1 MAFFDS
7 SNDDTSGIPLEG
19 STELAN
25 MMEEKSRFEVGT
37 AGFTKDLAEWLLP
50 FFERAIFQSI
60 YLILFEIKTKP
71 GILKREVRK
80 FRDEKDE
87 RRGEGKR

>member
-60 YLILFEIKTKP
+60 FCFYLKKKQ
-71 GILKREVRK
+71 GRS
-80 FRDEKDE
+80 
-87 RRGEGKR
+87 

>member
-1 MAFFDS
+1 
-7 SNDDTSGIPLEG
+7 
-19 STELAN
+19 

-60 YLILFEIKTKP
+60 YY
-71 GILKREVRK
+71 LKSK
-80 FRDEKDE
+80 QNQGFL
-87 RRGEGKR
+87 RGK